1 MLIDW
6 AIIGL
11 AAGIITTGLDSTGLT
26 QKISDKLFTKK
37 PKKLTE
43 EEEKKQLEKK
53 QLVYMHYQWCNF
65 LQATK
70 LDNFRINK
78 IEKITNGYK
87 VLLQIPV
94 SKSTEDVEK

>member
-11 AAGIITTGLDSTGLT
+11 AAGIITTGLDSIGIT

-53 QLVYMHYQWCNF
+53 QLVYMH
-65 LQATK
+65 
-70 LDNFRINK
+70 
-78 IEKITNGYK
+78 
-87 VLLQIPV
+87 
-94 SKSTEDVEK
+94 